1 MGSSPAGPIAGY
13 CANHGIAGTGVGV
26 AHRGGTG
33 RAGTG
38 VPVWMAVVTGRTRD
52 GHCLQLARTVA
63 AHYDGENGLHDDH
76 DRAHEIFQ
84 SSTMTALLD
93 AVYDGG
99 LTYGEL
105 ADHGDFGV
113 GTFNELD
120 GEMVAVDGRFFQLRS
135 DGTATPVT
143 ADERTPF
150 AAVTFFRGDTHR
162 RLDGPMDLDEIEALL
177 DGLVPSTNLFY
188 AVRIDGRFSSV
199 VTRTVA
205 RQHRPY
211 RPLVEV
217 TRTQVETTF
226 ADLSGTVVGF
236 RCPDYAQGVTVAG
249 YHLHFIDDSRT
260 RGGHVLGFT
269 LDGGRLAVDQ
279 DADLHVEVPDTPDFP
294 AADLAGRDVA
304 AEIEATEHQR
314 R

>member
-1 MGSSPAGPIAGY
+1 
-13 CANHGIAGTGVGV
+13 
-26 AHRGGTG
+26 
-33 RAGTG
+33 
-38 VPVWMAVVTGRTRD
+38 MATGRTRD
-52 GHCLQLARTVA
+52 GHCLQLARIVA
-63 AHYDGENGLHDDH
+63 AHHDGDNGVHDDH
-76 DRAHEIFQ
+76 HRAHQIFQ

-105 ADHGDFGV
+105 AEHGDFGV

-120 GEMVAVDGRFFQLRS
+120 GEMIAVDGRFFQLRS
-135 DGTATPVT
+135 DGSATPVT
-143 ADERTPF
+143 PDERTPF
-150 AAVTFFRGDTHR
+150 AAVTFFDGDAGR
-162 RLDGPMDLDEIEALL
+162 RLQGPLDLEVVEDLL
-177 DGLVPSTNLFY
+177 DRLVPSTNLFY

-217 TRTQVETTF
+217 TRTQTEAAFT
-226 ADLSGTVVGF
+226 DLSGTVVGF
-236 RCPDYAQGVTVAG
+236 RCPDYAQGLTVAG

-269 LDGGRLAVDQ
+269 LDDGLLRVDQ
-279 DADLHVEVPDTPDFP
+279 EADLHVELPDTPDFL

-304 AEIEATEHQR
+304 AEIEAAEHQR